1 MIRSQSEFLKLLR
14 KNPEAAFQNLGA
26 ESLNPETLVKA
37 IEISPFSLMYLR
49 NLGLTDEFLDELR
62 VLAVSLNNE
71 VISIIPEERQTPEM
85 VSKIR
90 LDDPRGID
98 LIFRNVNKSLLTQEM
113 FDAMLSNSKYPTM
126 EGYPKHLMTQQNII
140 RVVRNFAP
148 AFPYIPDEYISEE
161 VAQAIFLC
169 NPGIFPS
176 LPDQFKTLEFAIKY
190 TETPAQLSRL
200 KNGYAEHIAGMWLED
215 PESVALKFEAPLPT
229 DPVSA
234 LKALREAD
242 ETYTNENWF
251 YQTGVK
257 IILTKV
263 LASFSPKIAWS
274 AAMCNDE
281 KSLVEKAFG
290 RDRLVREVDLDA
302 KTKNKWISDSLE
314 I

>member
-1 MIRSQSEFLKLLR
+1 MINSQLAFLKAV
-14 KNPEAAFQNLGA
+14 KENPEAAFQSISEGWLH
-26 ESLNPETLVKA
+26 PETLVKT
-37 IEISPFSLMYLR
+37 IEISPFNLMYLR
-49 NLGLTDEFLDELR
+49 NIELTQEFLDELR
-62 VLAVSLNNE
+62 VLAVSLNKE

-85 VSKIR
+85 ISKIP